1 VEAYIVLA
9 VVVFAAVVV
18 ALDVVRQ
25 RRRLRDRLDVARL
38 VSRGLD
44 AGSAS
49 PGFGEALTR
58 ALADAPRMEPE
69 RDEDGDIVPSGIWAD
84 LEDALDLEQYRPK
97 MAEGTEVAFFPMR
110 WGNDYAIVASADRES
125 HYTLEIWE
133 AEILQALDGS
143 RTVGELIVDRL
154 TESGDFDASAIIGL
168 VESMRRAGLFDPAP
182 TDLPALLEVRLDPAS
197 AGRRKFR
204 SFAKDLKV
212 SWNGADRFVRRMY
225 DGGLRLLFS
234 KLAVVVSAVVAV
246 AGLAA
251 FVSVVLSDRFTLQIG
266 HPSIDT
272 IVLIL
277 LGFVL
282 TFAHEVG
289 HAMTLVHYR
298 RRVISAGFLLYYGS
312 PAFYIDTSDGLLLGQ
327 RQRIAQSFAGPFAE
341 FALAGF
347 SSIAL
352 FLFPGAEVANLLYK
366 FAILNYYVI
375 FLNLIP
381 LLELD
386 GYWMLA
392 DAIQVP
398 DLRPRSIAF
407 VRSEL
412 WHKLRR
418 RERFQKQEVFLGVY
432 GVVGIAFTI
441 LTSIA
446 GLLLWQAIFGQ
457 LVIDLWNKSFAAKL
471 LMVLLVLFFAG
482 PAIRGLIT
490 LVKAIGRRLRALER
504 RIRFRYETSWRVEA
518 AELIDALPAFED
530 LPVDVLNDLAGRVQL
545 RTLPRGEAVFRQGDR
560 ADAFYV
566 VRRGLVVVED
576 IDQDTGDVR
585 VIRTF
590 GRGDSFGELGLL
602 GTAPRQATV
611 RAVEDAELFRVDK
624 NAFDRLLADAI
635 ELPDFEPTMQAY
647 AELRE
652 LPPFRRLSTPELAEL
667 LAQGEWIPAAPGE
680 ALFHQGD
687 EGDAFYVIGSGH
699 AEVRQDGAPIRDLG
713 PGDHF
718 GEIALLE
725 DVPRTASVIAK
736 TPLRVFRLDRA
747 GFDRV
752 VVSAFRSGALPRA
765 TDRTLEH

>member
-1 VEAYIVLA
+1 MEAYLILA
-9 VVVFAAVVV
+9 ITAFAAVVV
-18 ALDVVRQ
+18 GLDIVRQ

-38 VSRGLD
+38 VARGLETP
-44 AGSAS
+44 AAKL
-49 PGFGEALTR
+49 GFGETLTT
-58 ALADAPRMEPE
+58 AIAKAPRVEPE
-69 RDEDGDIVPSGIWAD
+69 RDEDGDLVPSGIWAG
-84 LEDALDLEQYRPK
+84 LEDALDLELYSPK
-97 MAEGTEVAFFPMR
+97 MAEGTEIAVFPMR

-133 AEILQALDGS
+133 AEILREMDGT

-154 TESGDFDASAIIGL
+154 TASGDFDAEGVIGL

-182 TDLPALLEVRLDPAS
+182 IDLPVLLEQRLDPAS

-212 SWNGADRFVRRMY
+212 SWSGADRFVRRMY
-225 DGGLRLLFS
+225 DGGLRHLYS
-234 KLAVVVSAVVAV
+234 KPAVIISAVIAV
-246 AGLAA
+246 TGLVA
-251 FVSVVLSDRFTLQIG
+251 FVSVVLSDRFTLEIG

-272 IVLIL
+272 VILML

-289 HAMTLVHYR
+289 HAMTLVHYK

-312 PAFYIDTSDGLLLGQ
+312 PAFFIDTSDGLMLG
-327 RQRIAQSFAGPFAE
+327 RRPRIAQAFAGPFAE
-341 FALAGF
+341 FTLAGV
-347 SSIAL
+347 SSLAL
-352 FLFPGAEVANLLYK
+352 FLFPGAGAANVLYK

-412 WHKLRR
+412 WHKLRNR
-418 RERFQKQEVFLGVY
+418 QRFLKQEVFLGVY
-432 GVVGIAFTI
+432 GVVGIVFTI

-446 GLLLWQAIFGQ
+446 GLFLWQAIFGQ

-490 LVKAIGRRLRALER
+490 LAKAIGRRLRAVER

-518 AELIDALPAFED
+518 AELIDELPAFED
-530 LPVDVLNDLAGRVQL
+530 LPVDVLNDLAGRVRL

-566 VRRGLVVVED
+566 VRRGQVVVED
-576 IDQDTGDVR
+576 VDPDTGDVR

-611 RAVEDAELFRVDK
+611 RATEDAELFRVDK

-635 ELPDFEPTMQAY
+635 QLPEFEPTMQAY

-652 LPPFRRLSTPELAEL
+652 LPPFKRLSTPELAEL
-667 LAQGEWIPAAPGE
+667 LAQGEWVAAAPGE
-680 ALFHQGD
+680 ALFHEGD
-687 EGDAFYVIGSGH
+687 QGDAFYVIGSGH
-699 AEVRQDGAPIRDLG
+699 AEVRQGGVQIRDLG
-713 PGDHF
+713 PGEHF

-725 DVPRTASVIAK
+725 DVPRTASVFAK
-736 TPLRVFRLDRA
+736 TPLRVFRLDRP

-752 VVSAFRSGALPRA
+752 VVSAFRSGSLRRA